1 MMGVA
6 VSSTVDRVLSALL
19 AMTEN
24 VSALLWSLVT
34 ASPTSVDRFGTDAN
48 TSTAHVR
55 TPLSH
60 VRPLS
65 MSLAFVSATPL
76 LLVWDMNAA
85 PSPLLA
91 EHL

>member
-19 AMTEN
+19 VMTEN

-34 ASPTSVDRFGTDAN
+34 ASPTSADRFGMDAN
-48 TSTAHVR
+48 TLTAHVR
-55 TPLSH
+55 TPPSH

-65 MSLAFVSATPL
+65 MNLASASATPL